1 MKKKKSAKLGQ
12 NFLINKSIAE
22 KIVEQFFPIQEMV
35 VEIGPGKGVLTDMI
49 ISKAKSQKTLLDLM
63 VVEIDNELAEK
74 LTNRDYGFRVINKSI
89 LNVQPE
95 DFNNKTIQIIGNVP
109 YYISKDII
117 NWIIKNYRFIKS
129 GVLMFQKE
137 FVDKVLNLDNPKTK
151 NAQNLMFNF
160 LFEAKKVI
168 SVSPGSF
175 FPIPKVSSSVF
186 KFEKKENIS
195 IDVENFYKFLK
206 LCFNNRRKTLLN
218 NLSQSFN
225 KNISKVLE
233 EYNLNKNIRAE
244 ELNLNDFINI
254 YILSIK

>member
-22 KIVEQFFPIQEMV
+22 KIVEQLFPIQEMV
-35 VEIGPGKGVLTDMI
+35 VEIGPGKGVLTDI
-49 ISKAKSQKTLLDLM
+49 LISKAESQKALLDLM

-74 LTNRDYGFRVINKSI
+74 LINRNDGFRVVNKILFVRKVIN
-89 LNVQPE
+89 
-95 DFNNKTIQIIGNVP
+95 
-109 YYISKDII
+109 YISKDII
-117 NWIIKNYRFIKS
+117 NWIIKNHKYIKS

-160 LFEAKKVI
+160 LFEAKKII

-218 NLSQSFN
+218 NLTQSFN
-225 KNISKVLE
+225 KNISQILE

-254 YILSIK
+254 FSPNNFLLY